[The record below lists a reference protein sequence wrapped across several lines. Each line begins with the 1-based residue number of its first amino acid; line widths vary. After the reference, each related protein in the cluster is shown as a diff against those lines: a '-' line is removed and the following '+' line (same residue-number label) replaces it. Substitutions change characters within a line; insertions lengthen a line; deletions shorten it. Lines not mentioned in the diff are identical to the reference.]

1 MHACMPISGG
11 LWNVGPAVRTRAP
24 RPANSSTCTYAQLA
38 SCQAGQVYMYIVH
51 AQGRAAAA
59 VVAFVPSGAGVH
71 VHVVV
76 AFGRPAFRRVC
87 SCVVR
92 DVMCAGHT
100 RPLFGVVGRPPLTF
114 TPRLL

>member
-1 MHACMPISGG
+1 MPISGG

-76 AFGRPAFRRVC
+76 AFGRL
-87 SCVVR
+87 SVVYAP
-92 DVMCAGHT
+92 VWYAT
-100 RPLFGVVGRPPLTF
+100 
-114 TPRLL
+114 